1 MSDDRFKQAR
11 RSLIDRNKQR
21 QQQQGGA
28 PADHGGNDFGE
39 DDFAEDEKTQMVNVD
54 EMQGGRQGS
63 SPPPRP
69 NRGGSAPPPQDDFA
83 DAATQMVDLNS
94 LEGSPQPPGG
104 RGGRPGGG
112 HGGGRGAQE
121 QTHPNR
127 QAFGSQP
134 AGQQQPPQSSQRQPN
149 QQVFSPGGGGGHE
162 GKTDFIN
169 ISDFAESKPQF
180 APDTASA
187 GYEGKT
193 DFIHLDALEG
203 APAPQSPAAQ
213 QQHTGSIA
221 SDQMLQRAYQFGP
234 QSIQHGDV
242 TLIFAQNP
250 LGKSVVLRQ
259 VWNGDPAQMPA
270 QMRER
275 IAHIDTLNHPRLVK
289 LNGVVATETG
299 LWADLAKPEGYRL
312 SAVLQQ
318 HGPQD
323 RENVIEW
330 VEQLADVLD
339 TIHNQGLLYANLTP
353 DAVWI
358 QEDNSI
364 LLEPFDLLSFEHR
377 GDLGPFGPQEMKR
390 PPQDR
395 QLTAATDVY
404 SLAAVGAAALTG
416 LPFHPEKLANLDDQK
431 LPKLLQAGLAADP
444 AQRPQS
450 AGELAETLQ
459 IGGFSLDGLKNFHP
473 AELDIKIVA
482 AIAVLLLGGFA
493 GYMYWNQQQAQQAA
507 AEQAQQAAAEQ
518 AAAPVDGADEQPGG
532 EDQGGED
539 QGGEDQGDGSQK
551 AQPPGEITPDPRLD
565 IHSSYANNPPKEAT
579 DEQLDGEDAAAE
591 ADEQRE
597 AAREHIDQAEDLR
610 SRQDRLDEYTKGL
623 DKLTEAIRLSGG
635 EPTDEDKELLEKL
648 RSKKAV
654 RDYENE
660 VRKRVEKAIK
670 NDSVGEA
677 RFPYRRLSSID
688 YRAGASS
695 FFDNYSKSKVR
706 VIHKPDDDDED
717 GDKDK

>member
-21 QQQQGGA
+21 QQQQDDA
-28 PADHGGNDFGE
+28 PADFGDDDFGD
-39 DDFAEDEKTQMVNVD
+39 DDFAEDEKTLMVNVD
-54 EMQGGRQGS
+54 EMQGGHQGS
-63 SPPPRP
+63 SGPPPRP
-69 NRGGSAPPPQDDFA
+69 NRGGAAPPPQDDFA
-83 DAATQMVDLNS
+83 DAATQMVDLDS
-94 LEGSPQPPGG
+94 LEGSPQAPGG
-104 RGGRPGGG
+104 RGGGPGGG
-112 HGGGRGAQE
+112 HGAGQRVEE

-134 AGQQQPPQSSQRQPN
+134 AGQQQPPQPRGQQPSN

-187 GYEGKT
+187 GHEGKT

-203 APAPQSPAAQ
+203 APAPQSPSAQ

-250 LGKSVVLRQ
+250 LGKPVVLRQ
-259 VWNGDPAQMPA
+259 VWSGDPAQMPA

-339 TIHNQGLLYANLTP
+339 TIHGQGLLYANLTP

-358 QEDNSI
+358 QEDNSV

-395 QLTAATDVY
+395 QLTSATDVY

-416 LPFHPEKLANLDDQK
+416 LPFHPEKLANLEDQK

-450 AGELAETLQ
+450 AGDLADTLQ
-459 IGGFSLDGLKNFHP
+459 TGGFSLDSLKDFNP

-507 AEQAQQAAAEQ
+507 AQQARQAQAEQ
-518 AAAPVDGADEQPGG
+518 PAAPVEGAG
-532 EDQGGED
+532 
-539 QGGEDQGDGSQK
+539 
-551 AQPPGEITPDPRLD
+551 AQPDEGAPSEGAPAEGEGTPSATAPGEVSSDPRLD
-565 IHSSYANNPPKEAT
+565 IHSSYANNPPEEDT
-579 DEQLDGEDAAAE
+579 DEELSGEEAAAQ
-591 ADEQRE
+591 ATEQRE
-597 AAREHIDQAEDLR
+597 AARKHIDKAEDLR

-623 DKLTEAIRLSGG
+623 EKLTEAIRLSGG
-635 EPTDEDKELLEKL
+635 EPTDEDKELLEEL
-648 RSKKAV
+648 REKEAV
-654 RDYENE
+654 RTYETE
-660 VRKRVEKAIK
+660 VRKRVEKAIE

-688 YRAGASS
+688 YRAEASS
-695 FFDNYSKSKVR
+695 FFDRHSNPEVR
-706 VIHKPDDDDED
+706 VVHEPEDDETD
-717 GDKDK
+717 GDKDE